1 MKLNDIWHRITTTRY
16 VLSLED
22 EVDRLR
28 EVERIK
34 DEEIRALMN
43 SLLTRAGV
51 QPIDP
56 RPPGERMQ
64 RRMSRY
70 QRQQQIE
77 REAINRAMKEVAKED
92 RDVAGQN

>member
-1 MKLNDIWHRITTTRY
+1 MAIKDIWHRLTTTRY
-16 VLSLED
+16 VLLLED
-22 EVDRLR
+22 EVDRLH
-28 EVERIK
+28 EVERVK

-92 RDVAGQN
+92 RGTAGQN

>member
-1 MKLNDIWHRITTTRY
+1 MAIKDIWHRITTTRY

-28 EVERIK
+28 EVERSK
-34 DEEIRALMN
+34 DEQIRALMN

-77 REAINRAMKEVAKED
+77 REAIGRAMKEVAKED
-92 RDVAGQN
+92 RGVAGQN